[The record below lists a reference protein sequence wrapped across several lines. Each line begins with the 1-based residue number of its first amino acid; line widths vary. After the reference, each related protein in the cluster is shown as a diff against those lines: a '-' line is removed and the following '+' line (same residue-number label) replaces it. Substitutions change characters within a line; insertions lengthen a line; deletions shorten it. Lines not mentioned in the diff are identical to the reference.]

1 MDRIKIA
8 FFDIDG
14 TILEFEHTEITQ
26 KMRETLLG
34 LQKNGI
40 IICIA
45 TGRAPIS
52 LPHFSGVDFDAYLT
66 FNGSYCYNKQGAIFD
81 NPIPKDEVRRLVDNA
96 AAMGRPVSIATK
108 ERLAANGIDDDL
120 VAYYGF
126 AKLNVDIADNFDEI
140 IDTEDVH
147 QIMLGCTMEERPKL
161 LKDVKHAKITAWWDR
176 AVDVIPAN
184 GGKGVGV
191 EAMLQYYGFDKSEA
205 MAFGDGDNDIEM
217 LEAVGHGIAMANGSD
232 NVKAIA
238 NDICGDVAEDGIYH
252 YCKMH
257 NLI

>member
-1 MDRIKIA
+1 
-8 FFDIDG
+8 
-14 TILEFEHTEITQ
+14 
-26 KMRETLLG
+26 
-34 LQKNGI
+34 
-40 IICIA
+40 
-45 TGRAPIS
+45 
-52 LPHFSGVDFDAYLT
+52 
-66 FNGSYCYNKQGAIFD
+66 
-81 NPIPKDEVRRLVDNA
+81 
-96 AAMGRPVSIATK
+96 MGRPVSIATK

-147 QIMLGCTMEERPKL
+147 QIMLGCTMEESPKL

>member
-1 MDRIKIA
+1 MEHIKIA

-14 TILEFEHTEITQ
+14 TILPFEYPEITER
-26 KMRETLLG
+26 MRDTLHQ

-45 TGRAPIS
+45 TGRAPVS
-52 LPHFSGVDFDAYLT
+52 LPHFSGVDFDAFLT

-81 NPIPKDEVRRLVDNA
+81 HPIPKEEVRRLVDNA
-96 AAMGRPVSIATK
+96 AAMGRPVSVATK
-108 ERLAANGIDDDL
+108 GRLAANGKDDDL
-120 VAYYGF
+120 VTYYRF
-126 AKLNVDIADNFDEI
+126 AKLEVDIADDFDEI
-140 IDTEDVH
+140 VATEDVY
-147 QIMLGCTMEERPKL
+147 QVMLGCTMEERPKL
-161 LKDVKHAKITAWWDR
+161 LKDVEHAKITAWWDC

-191 EAMLQYYGFDKSEA
+191 EAMLKYYGFDKSEA
-205 MAFGDGDNDIEM
+205 IAFGDGDNDIEM
-217 LEAVGHGIAMANGSD
+217 LEAVGHGVAMGNASD

-238 NDICGDVAEDGIYH
+238 DDLCGDVAEDGIYH
-252 YCKMH
+252 YCKEH